1 MESFLLLLV
10 GIRDFLSD
18 FFHYFLEEVL
28 TDRRR
33 LVKLILGI
41 LAAILVFLG
50 IRAVLSH
57 AKKNADQ
64 AALEPE
70 SQMVIPIEMT
80 ISTTPVP
87 EVTVTP
93 TGAAEQGASET
104 VSGAAVATE
113 TVGSGALT
121 MVNGYSQKKSG
132 GSTSFTTNTRDSI
145 TQVSTPDPALEAETT
160 TESDIMQETREGE

>member
-10 GIRDFLSD
+10 GIRDFISD
-18 FFHYFLEEVL
+18 IFHYFLEEVL

-41 LAAILVFLG
+41 LAAVLIFLG

-70 SQMVIPIEMT
+70 SQMVIPISMAP
-80 ISTTPVP
+80 SATPVP
-87 EVTVTP
+87 EVTITP
-93 TGAAEQGASET
+93 GAAE
-104 VSGAAVATE
+104 AVAVAPEPALSTGS
-113 TVGSGALT
+113 TVLT
-121 MVNGYSQKKSG
+121 MVNGYTQKKSG
-132 GSTSFTTNTRDSI
+132 GSTAFTTNTRDSI
-145 TQVSTPDPALEAETT
+145 TVASMPTVAPEAVTSEEADTAAS
-160 TESDIMQETREGE
+160 EE